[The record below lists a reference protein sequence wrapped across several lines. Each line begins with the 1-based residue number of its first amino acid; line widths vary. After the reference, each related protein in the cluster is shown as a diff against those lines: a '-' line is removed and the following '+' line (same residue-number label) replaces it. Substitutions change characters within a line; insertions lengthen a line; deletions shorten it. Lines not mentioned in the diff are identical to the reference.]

1 MGRSAH
7 DVDVAEGIVPLGR
20 FKANAS
26 RLIRGLSSQQRP
38 LVITQN
44 GRPAAVLLSPAA
56 FEEIRAQQRDLE
68 AIAFGLADARA
79 GRLVDHR
86 KVKAWLQS
94 WGTDDELEPPL

>member
-1 MGRSAH
+1 MAGPIR

-26 RLIRGLSSQQRP
+26 RLIRGLSSHAHP

-44 GRPAAVLLSPAA
+44 GRPAAVLLSPSA
-56 FEEIRAQQRDLE
+56 FEEIRAQQRDLA
-68 AIAFGLADARA
+68 AIAQGLADARA
-79 GRLVDHR
+79 GRFIEHR

-94 WGTDDELEPPL
+94 WGTDDELEPPR